1 MRVARQGKDEE
12 EGEGGEGSEGREG
25 GINRG
30 GRGWLKTWKGA
41 HSLSACV
48 AVPVPSID
56 ISFV

>member
-30 GRGWLKTWKGA
+30 GRGWLKTWK
-41 HSLSACV
+41 
-48 AVPVPSID
+48 
-56 ISFV
+56 